1 MMPSYRCPGALIG
14 NLSPIPQNC
23 NVDYSSAIIKV
34 TVPRFQVCPNI
45 QPIHYIQI
53 GKKQGFAQFCFKIRF
68 PSSQSNGWIPW
79 RRRQRQR
86 TIAHYDSVLI
96 LLTSHPLW
104 SRIRQATYTVEGGLI
119 ECRLFLY
126 LFLAGSIS
134 RRLPGCTPKVPLP
147 TVIAEQSQFLPIL
160 RLTLQKIKNLIMS
173 LLACREPASAFHHNK
188 VNNNRETQKISE

>member
-1 MMPSYRCPGALIG
+1 M
-14 NLSPIPQNC
+14 
-23 NVDYSSAIIKV
+23 VK
-34 TVPRFQVCPNI
+34 
-45 QPIHYIQI
+45 
-53 GKKQGFAQFCFKIRF
+53 FAQVENHYFCCKYKFTYCCFLRIALPHPLYCVKWV
-68 PSSQSNGWIPW
+68 GWLHN
-79 RRRQRQR
+79 R
-86 TIAHYDSVLI
+86 TI
-96 LLTSHPLW
+96 
-104 SRIRQATYTVEGGLI
+104 TVEGGLI

-160 RLTLQKIKNLIMS
+160 RLTLQKNKNLIMS